1 MAQHELKN
9 GVFLVAANRL
19 LREALARVLRSKGG
33 FQIADA
39 CGPSSDLVAK
49 ISASRANVLVLE
61 GELALNPELP
71 LLRDLLRDLPELRI
85 VLIGMAEQE
94 SAFLDCV
101 RAGVYGYVL
110 RDAAAIDVV
119 NAVRA
124 VIQGEAVCPAQMT
137 LTLFRHFAR
146 SSPKVSAPRMRL
158 DFGLSRREQQ
168 LVPMIARG
176 LTNKEIASQLNIA
189 EQTVK
194 NHVHRMLRRVG
205 ATDRLEALAVFRMQG
220 AYLD

>member
-1 MAQHELKN
+1 MSQTEARV
-9 GVFLVAANRL
+9 GVFLIAANRL

-33 FQIADA
+33 FHITDA
-39 CGPSSDLVAK
+39 CGFSHDVHRK
-49 ISASRANVLVLE
+49 ILASRANVLVLE
-61 GELALNPELP
+61 GELATQPDFP
-71 LLRDLLRDLPELRI
+71 VVRDLLREIPDLRI

-94 SAFLDCV
+94 NMFLDCV
-101 RAGVYGYVL
+101 RAGAFGYVL
-110 RDAAAIDVV
+110 RDASAMDVV

-124 VIQGEAVCPAQMT
+124 VSQGEAICPPSLT
-137 LTLFRHFAR
+137 LALFRHFAR
-146 SSPKVSAPRMRL
+146 SSSTTSTTKMRL

-168 LVPMIARG
+168 MVPMIAQG
-176 LTNKEIASQLNIA
+176 LTNKEIACQLNIA

-205 ATDRLEALAVFRMQG
+205 VNDRLEALAVFRMQG

>member
-19 LREALARVLRSKGG
+19 LREALTRVLRSKGG
-33 FQIADA
+33 FHIADA
-39 CGPSSDLVAK
+39 CGPSQDLPHKVA
-49 ISASRANVLVLE
+49 ASRAGVLVLE
-61 GELALNPELP
+61 GELASRPDVP
-71 LLRDLLRDLPELRI
+71 LVRDLLRQMPELRI

-94 SAFLDCV
+94 SNFLDCV

-110 RDAAAIDVV
+110 RDATAMDVV

-124 VIQGEAVCPAQMT
+124 VTQGEAICPPQMT
-137 LTLFRHFAR
+137 LALFRHFAR
-146 SSPKVSAPRMRL
+146 SSPKVSSSRMRL

-168 LVPMIARG
+168 LVPMIAQG
-176 LTNKEIASQLNIA
+176 LTNKEIANQLNIA

-220 AYLD
+220 AHLD